1 MENKT
6 YINPEKPVYIS
17 YSWENND
24 NRDIED
30 PVRDLCALMDENNIY
45 YKIDKGE
52 NDQCLIEY
60 FDSIPSSEEV
70 LGNGEVVIMVLS
82 RKYLV
87 SLNCLYE
94 MHCLFS
100 RKDFKHHIVPVIL
113 HDAPDLDQLNIS
125 KELTYER
132 YQQLSKVYYAGKS
145 VMPIEEKLIKNK
157 GYQGD
162 FQTLARYLNEIKFAR
177 MAEDM
182 ALPAKMLYYST
193 IINKVKSLLAGKPA
207 QEQPK
212 IRPAEFVAA
221 KLPEETA
228 QTPGPAPSAA
238 PEPPAPPKPP
248 VPQPQGMAANG
259 YPNNYQA
266 YNAVPGYNP
275 AMGAPIIIQNVSE
288 KPTLLKR
295 VFRAG
300 CLIWGII
307 LSIIFFI
314 VLLGVMGDD
323 EDTSSSATSNSELYN
338 KYRYSNEDGADYDDR
353 YDSDYEPDGEDYEM
367 DFEF

>member
-6 YINPEKPVYIS
+6 YINPDKPVYIS

-94 MHCLFS
+94 MHCLFT
-100 RKDFKHHIVPVIL
+100 RKDFKNHIVPVIL

-162 FQTLARYLNEIKFAR
+162 FQTLSRYLNEIKFAR
-177 MAEDM
+177 MMEDM
-182 ALPAKMLYYST
+182 SLTAKVVYYSAV
-193 IINKVKSLLAGKPA
+193 INKVKQLLAGKPEK
-207 QEQPK
+207 EQPK
-212 IRPAEFVAA
+212 IKPSIVTD
-221 KLPEETA
+221 KLPEELNLSADSTESE
-228 QTPGPAPSAA
+228 PPSA
-238 PEPPAPPKPP
+238 PEPPKPP
-248 VPQPQGMAANG
+248 TPPSAPKAPQPQPMAANG
-259 YPNNYQA
+259 YPNNYQP
-266 YNAVPGYNP
+266 YNPMSGYNP
-275 AMGAPIIIQNVSE
+275 AMGAMGTPIIIQNVAE
-288 KPTLLKR
+288 KPSFVKR
-295 VFRAG
+295 VFRTG
-300 CLIWGII
+300 CMIWGII
-307 LSIIFFI
+307 LSILFFF
-314 VLLGVMGDD
+314 VLLGVMGGE
-323 EDTSSSATSNSELYN
+323 EDTSSSSQSDSELYN
-338 KYRYSNEDGADYDDR
+338 KYEYSTEDGDNDYYNYEYSSDD
-353 YDSDYEPDGEDYEM
+353 SW
-367 DFEF
+367 